1 MSIGNEDKIPY
12 LNSMESSVKIELNY
26 REGLKMREINYDQ
39 GIYILEMLLPEEI
52 KLEVGKLGT
61 FDLTPGYYY
70 YIGSAQKNL
79 KARVSRH
86 LNEEKAT
93 RWHIDYLLEHA
104 NILQVYVWPGEKE
117 LECILSN
124 YLERFPA
131 ALIPIA
137 GFGASD
143 CKCTSHL
150 YYFSYRPNMANLIH
164 SIKEEKRLLGEMV
177 LEVE

>member
-1 MSIGNEDKIPY
+1 MK
-12 LNSMESSVKIELNY
+12 
-26 REGLKMREINYDQ
+26 EIHSDQ
-39 GIYILEMLLPEEI
+39 GIYILEMLLPEEV

-61 FDLTPGYYY
+61 FELTPGYYY

-86 LNEEKAT
+86 LSKEKT
-93 RWHIDYLLEHA
+93 IRWHIDYLLEHA
-104 NILQVYVWPGEKE
+104 KILQAYVWPAEKD
-117 LECILSN
+117 LECTLGN

-131 ALIPIA
+131 ALIPMK

-143 CKCTSHL
+143 CKCISHL
-150 YYFSYRPNMANLIH
+150 YYFSYRPNLANLIH
-164 SIKEEKRLLGEMV
+164 SVKEEKSLQGAKL